1 MLSWKSLPEAFAA
14 AQRSSKRALALLGTP
29 NSSCAPNLPL
39 VYVRLTSLD
48 SPILGDSPKM
58 IFTVFHDSVLHKKCL
73 GRIEVNVSALLESQR
88 QRPEEGESLF
98 LLKKPF
104 TDRGLGTSDIVLSLT
119 DERGRP
125 IGGRLTVRVVAV
137 QSMSAAASATAQAR
151 AAEQKLSPPLVVNA
165 SEAVTSVTNTV
176 STQMDLVTSMG
187 SLLAK
192 VDVLVKLGDEVA
204 KVCSQLSLY
213 LYCPEPAT
221 DPSLC

>member
-1 MLSWKSLPEAFAA
+1 
-14 AQRSSKRALALLGTP
+14 
-29 NSSCAPNLPL
+29 
-39 VYVRLTSLD
+39 
-48 SPILGDSPKM
+48 
-58 IFTVFHDSVLHKKCL
+58 
-73 GRIEVNVSALLESQR
+73 VSALLESQR

-125 IGGRLTVRVVAV
+125 ISGRLTIRVVAV
-137 QSMSAAASATAQAR
+137 QSMSAAASATAQAQV
-151 AAEQKLSPPLVVNA
+151 AEQKLSPPLVVNV

-204 KVCSQLSLY
+204 KVCSQLSLH